1 MSKDKKCNGLFL
13 QLILTFGMF
22 TSTQGQRKL
31 LNVWQSRQ
39 SRLEQIHVGHFLW
52 GLSLLLDSPVR
63 LVHPSPTNWIIS
75 SWRMPVSSFSRR
87 NTGDSFFCKIN
98 TFLQAP
104 VQLMWQDLSCG
115 REIVMSS
122 RISKPSHGSVTTW
135 ATKSTPKAYPDCTL
149 REPLCNGLNH
159 FWFFSFFATQRN
171 HSELIQRGHSGTP

>member
-1 MSKDKKCNGLFL
+1 MPKEKNAMVSFCSWSSLLGCSHPRKGRESYSMFDKVYKVDKVEKVDKVDLNKFMLV
-13 QLILTFGMF
+13 TFY
-22 TSTQGQRKL
+22 
-31 LNVWQSRQ
+31 V
-39 SRLEQIHVGHFLW
+39 W

-159 FWFFSFFATQRN
+159 FWFFSFFAT
-171 HSELIQRGHSGTP
+171 